1 MIATPDLASAFLSN
15 SPEMLFTAPLAG
27 DSLFLSRGFQDALK
41 IAPETSAIELK
52 TLLHQESVEAWK
64 SAWARVSGGAGT
76 AAFYAKLRLADG
88 SYQAFAVTLWTS
100 PGAPVVYG
108 SVKPASDP
116 STELKV
122 DIFRTII
129 ENIPIVVWATNEEGI
144 FTYHDGKGLEA
155 ANLAPGTFVGHNVF
169 QLFTDPVTTGNMK
182 TAYGG
187 ESTHVV
193 ADIQDIVWESWC
205 LPIRGAGGKVRGV
218 VGASLNITEAKRIE
232 QELRAKL
239 DLIEK
244 QQRVIRSL
252 ATPIIQVWDEVLT
265 MPMVGMVDSMRASEV
280 MDTLLQE
287 VSKTRARFAIID
299 ITGVE
304 VMDTAT
310 VSHILRLMHAIQLLG
325 AEGIITGIHPAIAQ
339 IIVGLGVDLAG
350 IKTLGSLR
358 DGLRYCMARMQS
370 NGPARERSDARPRSV
385 R

>member
-1 MIATPDLASAFLSN
+1 
-15 SPEMLFTAPLAG
+15 
-27 DSLFLSRGFQDALK
+27 
-41 IAPETSAIELK
+41 
-52 TLLHQESVEAWK
+52 
-64 SAWARVSGGAGT
+64 RVSGGAGT
-76 AAFYAKLRLADG
+76 ASFYAKLRLADG